1 MDSRGGRPE
10 ETGRALL
17 TGGYHLP
24 AAHVIHT
31 VGPVVEGEVGEEH
44 RRLLASSYRSVL
56 DAAEAAGLDSVGLCS
71 VSTGVFGY
79 PKEEAAPLVLD
90 TTLGGGGRELVQ
102 RAAPLVLDT
111 TGAWLAAHP
120 AGRMRIVVCA
130 FAEADVIAYEKALAA
145 RLRPGR

>member
-1 MDSRGGRPE
+1 M
-10 ETGRALL
+10 LL

-90 TTLGGGGRELVQ
+90 TI
-102 RAAPLVLDT
+102 
-111 TGAWLAAHP
+111 GAWLAAHP